1 MPNDKGLSCPQ
12 CQEVSKDKEGA
23 KLHIREYHSRKCK
36 VWLVNEQGIK
46 ESIVLMRVQGCFVC
60 PVCSK
65 PIQTRDGITKHTNR
79 HGKKNDSGFVCP
91 ICGETLKSALELDHH
106 FGAHTQPRELAESD
120 ASDDIEVLK
129 QGKAELDLATKNPIF
144 SDCFLETLVP
154 FSLEHESGAR
164 SIALLTQIG
173 AKRTAEDQI
182 IAINPI
188 KKPKKPSSMEP
199 KDFKFLLSS
208 HRYGRLI
215 DIERYKP
222 LDATFF
228 LLNYE
233 ALKFDIAKNLAGAV
247 IQTGLQA
254 ILILKAEVYG
264 REPKEDPHCF
274 DLLKPTLDLKRVSSI
289 NHDNTNKLVIGT
301 HTWSALI
308 TASIELVSGAIDVGA
323 NNSTAHIGAYTT
335 IWGRDDWQQNLLL
348 ERQLRSKFHCKAT
361 YFQSASMFYLFA
373 NWACYPTTIFR
384 LENYYQGSR
393 VISGVK
399 AAASIFHQIAN
410 TRSIKRKRLL
420 KLLRKLDSPDQSQKA
435 PVTKNAIMELLELIP
450 SNKKKLKL
458 TDNAEASTILV
469 MLASGLCGVIRDINK
484 KQVRPAIQATVEA
497 ILQDKE
503 NARQR
508 QEQGL

>member
-1 MPNDKGLSCPQ
+1 MPNDKGLCCPQ

-23 KLHIREYHSRKCK
+23 KLHTR
-36 VWLVNEQGIK
+36 IK
-46 ESIVLMRVQGCFVC
+46 ESIVLLRVQGCFVC

-106 FGAHTQPRELAESD
+106 FELAESD
-120 ASDDIEVLK
+120 ASDDIELLK

-144 SDCFLETLVP
+144 SDCFLETMVP
-154 FSLEHESGAR
+154 FSLEHESVAR
-164 SIALLTQIG
+164 FIALLTQIG
-173 AKRTAEDQI
+173 AKRTTEYQI

-188 KKPKKPSSMEP
+188 KKPKKPSSIEP

-222 LDATFF
+222 LDATLF

-264 REPKEDPHCF
+264 CEPMEDPHCF
-274 DLLKPTLDLKRVSSI
+274 DLLKPTLDLKKVPSI

-323 NNSTAHIGAYTT
+323 NNSTAYIGAYTT

-373 NWACYPTTIFR
+373 NWACYSTTIFR

-399 AAASIFHQIAN
+399 ATASIFHQIVN
-410 TRSIKRKRLL
+410 TRSIKRKRLR
-420 KLLRKLDSPDQSQKA
+420 KLLRKLDSPNQSQEA
-435 PVTKNAIMELLELIP
+435 PVTKNTITELLELIP
-450 SNKKKLKL
+450 SIKKKKKKKLKL
-458 TDNAEASTILV
+458 IDNAEASTILV

-484 KQVRPAIQATVEA
+484 KQT
-497 ILQDKE
+497 LK
-503 NARQR
+503 
-508 QEQGL
+508 